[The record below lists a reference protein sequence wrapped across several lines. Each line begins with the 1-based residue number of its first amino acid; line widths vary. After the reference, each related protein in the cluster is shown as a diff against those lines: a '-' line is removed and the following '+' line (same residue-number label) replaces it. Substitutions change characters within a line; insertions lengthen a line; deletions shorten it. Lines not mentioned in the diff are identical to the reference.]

1 MQSTCYDQVVD
12 MVKAKK
18 HRVFFVRVVVVVVT
32 SYLIQNFL
40 IVEVE
45 VEVVPVFECEAR
57 DEFSYYLSVYL
68 SVAVRVIL
76 ITRVIYL
83 AFS

>member
-45 VEVVPVFECEAR
+45 VEVVPVFEYE
-57 DEFSYYLSVYL
+57 
-68 SVAVRVIL
+68 
-76 ITRVIYL
+76 
-83 AFS
+83 